1 MNIHKTQAICS
12 TECCHVLYK
21 VPRYILFTSAG
32 ARPMRWERAY
42 ISGQKSNI
50 VPPLDFGNTLSMW
63 NTTLGLFGFTLLVLA
78 SAKQQ
83 FFNASNQV
91 YIYKFHILQKIITL
105 NCSKNFIAICSPNS
119 VQI

>member
-91 YIYKFHILQKIITL
+91 YIYELHIL
-105 NCSKNFIAICSPNS
+105 
-119 VQI
+119 

>member
-12 TECCHVLYK
+12 IECRHVLYK

-91 YIYKFHILQKIITL
+91 YIYEFHRL
-105 NCSKNFIAICSPNS
+105 
-119 VQI
+119 